1 MRNPLIALVAALV
14 VASLI
19 APAAVAQTAEDTDCE
34 YPLTVTDATGEEVT
48 IGEDPD
54 DVVALYPSDAQT
66 AFDIGAEDAIV
77 GMPIGPYTDSLEA
90 GDRTDISRDDGL
102 TPVTED
108 IIDLEPDVVLAA
120 NIAVS
125 EEGLIDQLREE
136 ADLNVYVFDTAD
148 SLETVEEHARLT
160 GQLTGECEGAEE
172 TIDDMEER
180 LDAVSEGVDDD
191 DRPLVYYAMGG
202 ETTPGAGTFHD
213 DVIVAAG
220 GENLGTHV
228 GIEGWQEINPET
240 VLDEDPDLIVYPDG
254 FDEPP
259 IAESVEATTAYQN
272 GNVIAVDD
280 NAINQP
286 SPRVVT
292 TVETLA
298 TDLED
303 VGDGSEDEAGGEDD
317 ADSVPGFAAPAALA
331 AVIAVGGFLTR
342 RR

>member
-48 IGEDPD
+48 IGEEPD

-66 AFDIGAEDAIV
+66 AFDIGAADRIV

-90 GDRTDISRDDGL
+90 GDRTDISEDDGL

-108 IIDLEPDVVLAA
+108 IVALEPDVVLAA
-120 NIAVS
+120 NVATF
-125 EEGLIDQLREE
+125 EDGLIDQLRGE
-136 ADLNVYVFDTAD
+136 AGLEVYVFDTAD
-148 SLETVEEHARLT
+148 SLETVKENARLA
-160 GQLTGECEGAEE
+160 GQLTGECESAEG

-180 LDAVSEGVDDD
+180 LEAVSEGVDD

-202 ETTPGAGTFHD
+202 ETTPGADTFHD

-228 GIEGWQEINPET
+228 GLDGWAEINPET
-240 VLDEDPDLIVYPDG
+240 VVDEDPDVIVYPDG

-259 IAESVEATTAYQN
+259 IAGSVEATTAYQN

>member
-1 MRNPLIALVAALV
+1 MRNPLIALVAVLV

-48 IGEDPD
+48 IDEEPE

-90 GDRTDISRDDGL
+90 GDRTDISEDDGL

-108 IIDLEPDVVLAA
+108 IVDLEPDVVLAA
-120 NIAVS
+120 NVAIS
-125 EEGLIDQLREE
+125 EDGLIDQLREE
-136 ADLNVYVFDTAD
+136 AGLEVYVFDVAD
-148 SLETVEEHARLT
+148 SLETVEENARLA
-160 GQLTGECEGAEE
+160 GQLTGECESAEE

-180 LDAVSEGVDDD
+180 LEAVSEGVDD

-202 ETTPGAGTFHD
+202 ETTPGADTFHD

-228 GIEGWQEINPET
+228 GLDGWAEINPET
-240 VLDEDPDLIVYPDG
+240 VVDEDPDVIVYPDG

-303 VGDGSEDEAGGEDD
+303 VGDEAGGEDD

-331 AVIAVGGFLTR
+331 AVIAVCGFLTR

>member
-1 MRNPLIALVAALV
+1 MRKPLIALVATLV
-14 VASLI
+14 VVSLI
-19 APAAVAQTAEDTDCE
+19 APATAVAQTTEDPDCE

-48 IGEDPD
+48 IEEEPE

-272 GNVIAVDD
+272 GNVVAVDD

-298 TDLED
+298 EDLED
-303 VGDGSEDEAGGEDD
+303 VETGSEDE
-317 ADSVPGFAAPAALA
+317 ADSVPGFAIPATLA
-331 AVIAVGGFLTR
+331 AMLAVAGLLTR